1 MKGLA
6 LPALCLWV
14 VSVFV
19 LHSVPCVAAD
29 AVTLPKPSF
38 TGKLPVEKAMLQ
50 KKSVREFGN
59 KPLSLAE
66 VSQILWAANG
76 NLPVDA
82 VSSATTKVIPSA
94 GGLYPLEV
102 FVVSGKDTVTG
113 LAEGIYQYNPSA
125 NTLQTL
131 GSGDSR
137 AVVASACL
145 SQLWMARAP
154 IMVVIGGVFARTTA
168 KYADQGI
175 RYVFMEAGNSNQNIY
190 LEAQSLGL
198 KVATVGAFQ
207 SEQVAAAAKLPSGVT
222 PLLVMPVGK

>member
-1 MKGLA
+1 MKALA
-6 LPALCLWV
+6 LPALCFWV
-14 VSVFV
+14 VSFCA
-19 LHSVPCVAAD
+19 LPSPPCSAAD
-29 AVTLPKPSF
+29 AVKLPKPSF

-50 KKSVREFGN
+50 KKSVREFAN
-59 KPLSLAE
+59 KPLTLAE

-76 NLPVDA
+76 NLAVDA

-102 FVVSGKDTVTG
+102 FVVSGKEAVTG
-113 LAEGIYQYNPSA
+113 LAEGVYQYNPSA

-131 GSGDSR
+131 GGGDNR

-154 IMVVIGGVFARTTA
+154 IMVVIGGVFGRTTA
-168 KYADQGI
+168 KYGDQGV

-190 LEAQSLGL
+190 LQAESLGL
-198 KVATVGAFQ
+198 KVATVGAFE
-207 SEQVAAAAKLPSGVT
+207 SGQVASAAKLPSGVT

>member
-6 LPALCLWV
+6 LPALCLCV
-14 VSVFV
+14 VSFCA
-19 LHSVPCVAAD
+19 VPSLPCSAAD

-50 KKSVREFGN
+50 KKSVREFAN

-76 NLPVDA
+76 NLAVDA

-102 FVVSGKDTVTG
+102 FVVAGKGTVTG
-113 LAEGIYQYNPSA
+113 LSEGVYQYNPSA

-131 GSGDSR
+131 GQGDNR
-137 AVVASACL
+137 AVLASACL

-154 IMVVIGGVFARTTA
+154 IIVIIGGVFARTTA
-168 KYADQGI
+168 KYGDQGI
-175 RYVFMEAGNSNQNIY
+175 RYVFMEAGNSNRNIY
-190 LEAQSLGL
+190 LQAESLGL

-207 SEQVAAAAKLPSGVT
+207 SAQVSAAAKLPTGVT